1 MSDFPEMT
9 NDRILR
15 VCRGEEVDRTPIW
28 IMRQAGR
35 YLSEFREYR
44 KNHEFFEIC
53 RNPEHACEVTMQPL
67 RRFDLDASIIF
78 SDIMVI
84 PQVPRLTEV
93 YSCRL
98 HKSRYLAG
106 NYFNCLVF
114 SLFFEHF
121 PRD

>member
-35 YLSEFREYR
+35 YLSEVREYR
-44 KNHEFFEIC
+44 KKHEFFEIC

-84 PQVPRLTEV
+84 PQVRRLSEV
-93 YSCRL
+93 YSRRI
-98 HKSRYLAG
+98 HKSRYFA
-106 NYFNCLVF
+106 
-114 SLFFEHF
+114 
-121 PRD
+121 RD

>member
-44 KNHEFFEIC
+44 KKHEFFEIC

-84 PQVPRLTEV
+84 PQVRRLSEV
-93 YSCRL
+93 YSRRI
-98 HKSRYLAG
+98 HKSRYFA
-106 NYFNCLVF
+106 
-114 SLFFEHF
+114 
-121 PRD
+121 RD